1 MPATKPKKKTAE
13 KETIALQS
21 RRYIGSKA
29 KLSDWIM
36 ETIRRE
42 CPGAHTFCDL
52 FAGTGVVAEKAIP
65 LYDDVILN
73 DLLYAN
79 QVIYKAFLGHGEW
92 DRGKLLGILD
102 EYNNT
107 DAAQIDENYFSL
119 NFGGK
124 YFAHNASKL
133 IGYVRQNIEDRRD
146 TLTEKEYDIL
156 LATLIYNIDRMA
168 NTLGHF
174 EAYIKKGQ
182 IPDKPL
188 RFRLIEAHSYNNV
201 RIFRDDSNLLVPAL
215 HADVVY
221 IDPPYNSRQYN
232 SAYHVYE
239 NLVRWEKPAVRGVAC
254 KFDQPGSRSRYCT
267 VKAAETFA
275 DLVSNLNTRYIVLSY
290 NNMAH
295 KGNERSNAKI
305 SDGEIMQVLGSKGDV
320 RVFSRAHKPF
330 SSGRSD
336 IKDNKER
343 LFVCTCHNR

>member
-1 MPATKPKKKTAE
+1 MKGKTKRIFDILVTYCLLVIVAGIFLFPCLWLVLASFSATGNLYSIPGFFPSSYSFNAFITLFTDTQMYDYPKWLLNTFI
-13 KETIALQS
+13 IATCS
-21 RRYIGSKA
+21 CI
-29 KLSDWIM
+29 LS
-36 ETIRRE
+36 T
-42 CPGAHTFCDL
+42 L
-52 FAGTGVVAEKAIP
+52 
-65 LYDDVILN
+65 LVILTA
-73 DLLYAN
+73 Y
-79 QVIYKAFLGHGEW
+79 VISRFEFKARKPLMKGALVLGMFPSFMSVTIIYV
-92 DRGKLLGILD
+92 LM
-102 EYNNT
+102 T
-107 DAAQIDENYFSL
+107 QF
-119 NFGGK
+119 
-124 YFAHNASKL
+124 KL
-133 IGYVRQNIEDRRD
+133 INNIFG
-146 TLTEKEYDIL
+146 LV
-156 LATLIYNIDRMA
+156 LIYSCTAPMGYLVQKGFFDTIPSSIYEAARIDGA
-168 NTLGHF
+168 
-174 EAYIKKGQ
+174 
-182 IPDKPL
+182 
-188 RFRLIEAHSYNNV
+188 NNV
-201 RIFRDDSNLLVPAL
+201 RIFRDDSNLLAPAL

-239 NLVRWEKPAVRGVAC
+239 NLVRWEKPVVRGVAC